1 MTDNF
6 EQIMKLL
13 KFESEDDFYHLQI
26 LKRKKEH
33 PELGSNSQVI
43 KTYYIRS
50 VEHLDAVGP
59 EIVALCDFHGARA
72 YINLSVRSF
81 EMVAFHTLKK
91 VTDIIMNR
99 DYKSVRN
106 AYDSVC
112 GAYATGKEKRW
123 VIDLD
128 EADQVSPLMCAFIEY
143 RCEPITKLT
152 PDGSLENSKCLDIIP
167 TKNGIHLITKPFN
180 LEKFKREYPGIDV
193 HKNNPTVLY
202 IGN

>member
-1 MTDNF
+1 MVDNF
-6 EQIMKLL
+6 EKIMKLL
-13 KFESEDDFYHLQI
+13 TFSSEDEFYHLQI

-43 KTYYIRS
+43 KTYYIKS

-72 YINLSVRSF
+72 YINLNVRSF
-81 EMVAFHTLKK
+81 EMTAFHTLKK

-112 GAYATGKEKRW
+112 GIYGTGKEKRW

-128 EADQVSPLMCAFIEY
+128 GVEQVSPLMCAFIEY
-143 RCEPITKLT
+143 KCEPITELT
-152 PDGSLENSKCLDIIP
+152 PDCSLENSKCIATIP

-180 LEKFKREYPGIDV
+180 LQKFKEEYPEVDV
-193 HKNNPTVLY
+193 HKNNPTILY
-202 IGN
+202 TGN